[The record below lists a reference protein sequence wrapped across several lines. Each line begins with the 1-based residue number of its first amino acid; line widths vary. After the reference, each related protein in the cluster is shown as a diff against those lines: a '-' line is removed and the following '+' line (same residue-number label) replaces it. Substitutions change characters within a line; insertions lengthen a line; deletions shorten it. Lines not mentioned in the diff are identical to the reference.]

1 MLATSLIPNIH
12 KNAEDAQNNQAD
24 AWSLRETADAH
35 AATLGLIV
43 VPALLEQIGSAVLVR
58 HLVCLVYSAKLSGL
72 NN

>member
-1 MLATSLIPNIH
+1 MLATSLPSNIH
-12 KNAEDAQNNQAD
+12 KNAEDAQDNQAD
-24 AWSLRETADAH
+24 AWSLGETADAQ
-35 AATLGLIV
+35 AVTLGLV